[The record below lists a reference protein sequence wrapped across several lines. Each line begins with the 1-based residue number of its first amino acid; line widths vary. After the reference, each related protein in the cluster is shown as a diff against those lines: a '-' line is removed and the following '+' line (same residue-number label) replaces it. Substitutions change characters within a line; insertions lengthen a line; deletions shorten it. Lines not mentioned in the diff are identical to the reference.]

1 MSSGGSAGAKANAM
15 GAAISAGAK
24 KLFTKE
30 NKEKAS
36 KALADSKAIAM
47 KHHEELKAAGFYDKF
62 GHFNQELVKPM
73 TEYGGDVEK
82 LKGEM
87 RKTFMFQSDNPHL
100 SFLICN
106 STCFFVGALGG
117 VWSVVCG
124 DYFGAIWNLFISY
137 MLAYWFYFAFIVNK
151 EKYATCSMA
160 VLALYVGYTAFSVIG
175 NLIFIIPPVIYGV
188 KAVCGLAMLWYGYQ
202 VSKGG
207 AAPGQGGGGGK
218 GGGKT
223 DLL

>member
-1 MSSGGSAGAKANAM
+1 
-15 GAAISAGAK
+15 
-24 KLFTKE
+24 
-30 NKEKAS
+30 
-36 KALADSKAIAM
+36 M

-87 RKTFMFQSDNPHL
+87 QKTFMFQSDNPHL

-207 AAPGQGGGGGK
+207 AAPGQGGGGK

>member
-1 MSSGGSAGAKANAM
+1 MDVKKAVLHGEMSREIYIELPEGDPRAAEGIWIGSLRKAM
-15 GAAISAGAK
+15 YGTRDAANNWEQEYCEFLMSLGFARGKSVPCSFHHASRDMC
-24 KLFTKE
+24 LVVHGDDFTI
-30 NKEKAS
+30 
-36 KALADSKAIAM
+36 L
-47 KHHEELKAAGFYDKF
+47 G
-62 GHFNQELVKPM
+62 
-73 TEYGGDVEK
+73 YGGDLDW

-87 RKTFMFQSDNPHL
+87 QKTFMFQSDNPHL

-188 KAVCGLAMLWYGYQ
+188 KAVY
-202 VSKGG
+202 
-207 AAPGQGGGGGK
+207 P
-218 GGGKT
+218 T
-223 DLL
+223 